1 MSTLKTQEKRSG
13 NLFVNLVNRS
23 LKTMGYSLVQS
34 KRDSSGNASPGGSFP
49 SAGFGRLMSDWM
61 SNGLSADRTMDGNL
75 KTMRDRSRQLDR
87 SSDYMRRFYAEVIAN
102 VLGSSGIQL
111 KLKLR
116 EGGRGT
122 KIDTGASNMIE
133 DSWGEF
139 GQKGTYDVTGELSDW
154 KAQVLGLRSFA
165 RDGEFLCRKVKGWEN
180 KFKFAFQF
188 WESDLLDHK
197 YNAELPNGN
206 KVRLGVERDSWG
218 RRQAYYI
225 FQNHPGDYYWGGN
238 RTRVPADEII
248 HVMQQERF
256 GQSRAFPWGQSAFRK
271 LHMLDQYEET
281 ELISS
286 RVEAGKMGFY
296 IPKVGQDWDG
306 EVDQDGELVMEVEPG
321 TFETLPQGMD
331 FKEYDPQH
339 PNKAFADF
347 RKAMLRSISSG
358 LLVSYNFLA
367 SDLEGVNYTSLRAGA
382 IDEREMWKIIQ
393 TYYALEFLNPQY
405 SAWLEMA
412 IMSGALKLPM
422 AKYDKFNHP
431 TWGFRRWG
439 WVDPL
444 KETQANVLA
453 INERLAS
460 RSSVYEESGDADGSY
475 EDLVTEIK
483 GNEDLLK
490 KEGVPPVSQKP
501 MPGKPTPDNPEGEGQ
516 QQQ

>member
-1 MSTLKTQEKRSG
+1 MATLQKSGQKRG
-13 NLFVNLVNRS
+13 GLFVNLVNRS
-23 LKTMGYSLVQS
+23 LKTMGYEI
-34 KRDSSGNASPGGSFP
+34 KERDNSGNASPGGSFP
-49 SAGFGRLMSDWM
+49 SAGFGRLMADWM
-61 SNGLSADRTMDGNL
+61 SNGLSADRTLDGNL

-87 SSDYMRRFYAEVIAN
+87 SSDYMRRFYAELISN

-111 KLKLR
+111 KLKIKDPV
-116 EGGRGT
+116 T
-122 KIDTGASNMIE
+122 KKIDTGASAMIE
-133 DSWGEF
+133 DSWAEF
-139 GQKGTYDVTGELSDW
+139 GKKGIYDVTGELSDW

-165 RDGEFLCRKVKGWEN
+165 RDGEFLCRKIKGWDN

-218 RRQAYYI
+218 RRVAYYI
-225 FQNHPGDYYWGGN
+225 FSEHPGDYYWGGN
-238 RTRVPADEII
+238 RVRIPADQII

-256 GQSRAFPWGQSAFRK
+256 GQSRGFPWGQSAFRK

-281 ELISS
+281 ELVSS

-306 EVDQDGELVMEVEPG
+306 EVDTEGDLISEVEPG
-321 TFETLPQGMD
+321 TFEQLPQGMD

-339 PNKAFADF
+339 PNKCFADF
-347 RKAMLRSISSG
+347 RKAMLRSIASG
-358 LLVSYNFLA
+358 LLTSYNFLA

-382 IDEREMWKIIQ
+382 MNEREMWKIIQ
-393 TYYALEFLNPQY
+393 VYYALEFLNPQY

-422 AKYDKFNHP
+422 AKYDKFNNP
-431 TWGFRRWG
+431 AWAYRRWG

-444 KETQANVLA
+444 KEVQASVLA
-453 INERLAS
+453 INERLTS
-460 RSSVYEESGDADGSY
+460 RSAVYEESGDADGSY
-475 EDLVTEIK
+475 EDLVTEIAAD
-483 GNEDLLK
+483 EDLLK
-490 KEGVPPVSQKP
+490 KEKVPPLSAKP
-501 MPGKPTPDNPEGEGQ
+501 LPGKPSPDNPEGEGPQ
-516 QQQ
+516 Q